1 MQVESRCEPR
11 KLVRTPQK
19 GQLPLPADLDE
30 ASLNFAP
37 SRVEDLNK
45 VVPEGAPR
53 LSTPQEHPN
62 VSPNHCVRGRPH
74 RPSAPFMHDCRGFKE
89 TILLPFRCIM

>member
-1 MQVESRCEPR
+1 M
-11 KLVRTPQK
+11 KTPQK

-37 SRVEDLNK
+37 SRVEDLNQ

-53 LSTPQEHPN
+53 LSTPQEHPK
-62 VSPNHCVRGRPH
+62 VSPTHCVMGRPH
-74 RPSAPFMHDCRGFKE
+74 RPSAPFMHACYGWTVPSRFQRVGF
-89 TILLPFRCIM
+89 TTTLLHQAMM